1 MQFEN
6 LLQVDFFLI
15 LLGFFTDYWR
25 WIPKY
30 MCDLSCVLV
39 DFFLEGADIWMAIKK
54 MEVVRIMSLL
64 LVASVATLYS
74 YV

>member
-39 DFFLEGADIWMAIKK
+39 DFFLEGADIKK